1 MAYRLDSQRIFDAEP
16 ATEAVPAH
24 SSPQLPSRSFG
35 FHNSQ
40 SPSKPGATAVLH
52 HAAPSISSPSAVAV
66 RSAASPTELSGTS
79 SACPTS
85 LFPGSGSPP
94 RPSKRVGIF
103 PHDAHADW
111 DFLKSGATGHPTR
124 LTATEPGLILSTLQ
138 RGLAHVPE
146 RRPLTEAEVNCCG
159 IPISVFLLVF
169 LNADVQIVAA
179 ASKEIRQKTNAP
191 VREQLMLRYMGPSQ
205 VRFLACPPVDL
216 MNTDY

>member
-40 SPSKPGATAVLH
+40 SPSKPVAAAVLH
-52 HAAPSISSPSAVAV
+52 HAAPSISAPAAVAV

-79 SACPTS
+79 SVCPAS

-111 DFLKSGATGHPTR
+111 DFLKSGATSHPAR

-159 IPISVFLLVF
+159 IPSCVSACFRQCRR
-169 LNADVQIVAA
+169 ADRRSCVKRNSPQNECSCQARTH
-179 ASKEIRQKTNAP
+179 ASIHGSKSGALPRLCT
-191 VREQLMLRYMGPSQ
+191 R
-205 VRFLACPPVDL
+205 
-216 MNTDY
+216 